1 MGEPGGLLSMGLHR
15 VGHDWRDLAA
25 AANYRTK
32 CNSSNYKASRKKLG
46 KYLPD
51 LEIYK
56 CFLGIKITN
65 NKKNY
70 KLYFIKM
77 WTDKKYL

>member
-15 VGHDWRDLAA
+15 VGHDWLDLAA
-25 AANYRTK
+25 AAAAGNYRTK

-65 NKKNY
+65 NKK
-70 KLYFIKM
+70 KL
-77 WTDKKYL
+77 